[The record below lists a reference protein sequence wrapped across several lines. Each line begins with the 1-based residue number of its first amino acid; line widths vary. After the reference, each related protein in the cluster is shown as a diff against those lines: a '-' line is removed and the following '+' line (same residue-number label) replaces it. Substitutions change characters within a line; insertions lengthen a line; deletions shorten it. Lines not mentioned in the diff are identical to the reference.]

1 MSETNIEWAS
11 HTLNYYSW
19 ACTKVS
25 PGCKNCYAQ
34 SLAERYGKDFNA
46 PPAWRGKNAMK
57 ELMKL
62 PPGAVAFVNSMSD
75 TYHER
80 VPVQWVHSIHNAAL
94 IRPDVTFLLLTKR
107 IERAYAL
114 SRFLAYPP
122 NLWIG
127 TSVESEEYLWR
138 LDYLL
143 EIPAAGHFVSAEPL
157 LGSLAG
163 IRKYL
168 CYHLRANQFL
178 ASPEHRSLSE
188 TWQTHPRRLRDKR
201 LEWVIVGGESGPNR
215 RDFDP
220 QWARELRDLC
230 EYWDVPFMFKQGG
243 AFKPG
248 QDRLLDHRTWDETPF
263 KATSHQGR
271 S

>member
-11 HTLNYYSW
+11 HTLNFYTW
-19 ACTKVS
+19 ACQKVS

-34 SLAERYGKDFNA
+34 SLAVRYGRDFDA
-46 PPAWRGKNAMK
+46 PPAWRGKNAIK

-62 PPGAVAFVNSMSD
+62 PAGAVVFVNSMSD
-75 TYHER
+75 TYHES
-80 VPVQWVHSIHNAAL
+80 VPVAWIHGIHNAAL
-94 IRPDVTFLLLTKR
+94 LRPDVTFLLLTKR
-107 IERAYAL
+107 IERAYGL

-163 IRKYL
+163 IEKYL
-168 CYHLRANQFL
+168 HYDHKAPQFL
-178 ASPEHRSLSE
+178 TSGIPLMSRYE
-188 TWQTHPRRLRDKR
+188 TWLKYPERLRDKR
-201 LEWVIVGGESGPNR
+201 LEWVIVGGESGGNR
-215 RDFDP
+215 RPFDP
-220 QWARELRDLC
+220 KWARQIRDLC
-230 EYWDVPFMFKQGG
+230 NHWDVPFMYKQGG
-243 AFKPG
+243 AHKPG
-248 QDRLLDHRTWDETPF
+248 QDRVLDGRTWDETPF
-263 KATSHQGR
+263 RVPALER
-271 S
+271 A